1 MKIKK
6 RLLIAMIAV
15 SIFAVG
21 VNTALISMLTL
32 RYFGAYLQTNYEL
45 HQTLIMDYLSET
57 MADDTYSAQQM
68 ENELRTHLN
77 DPIVGIAVYDANGNL
92 IVSVQ
97 TDINAHMNAYRG
109 MNGMRGRM
117 AEESDV
123 FDVQNN
129 GVTVGSLTITR
140 YGTARTSLVA
150 WQFESALIRNSLL
163 SIGIVLGVTLI
174 FGALLSKNMSRD
186 LIRTAEFA
194 RTIDLGEEDKP
205 IKLSKAKEI
214 RIIQQSLLSL
224 RSRLK
229 IKQAARKTLADELIH
244 QSRTPLT
251 ILQSH
256 LEAMQD
262 GVVEMTPE
270 EIKIC
275 SEQIQTLTEIISD
288 IDGLIDDAR
297 QDVQKT
303 QAESFDLTKMIGQ
316 IAAGLQIQFDKKSIA
331 LQVQC
336 PQEKLMLS
344 TDRYLLSQALYNVL
358 TNACKYTQA
367 GGHVI
372 VSCVKSGASAILRI
386 EDDGAGVATDDI
398 PYLFE
403 AYRRGSSAAGEGE
416 GLGLYIAK
424 SNLQAIGGDILF
436 EPNQPKGS
444 IFVIH
449 IPFV

>member
-6 RLLIAMIAV
+6 RLLIAMIVV

-45 HQTLIMDYLSET
+45 HQTLIVDYLSET
-57 MADDTYSAQQM
+57 MTGGYSTQQM

-77 DPIVGIAVYDANGNL
+77 DPIIGIAVYDTSGNL
-92 IVSVQ
+92 IASVQ
-97 TDINAHMNAYRG
+97 TDMNEHMNAYRG
-109 MNGMRGRM
+109 MNGMRRRM
-117 AEESDV
+117 SEETDV
-123 FDVQNN
+123 FEVQSN
-129 GVTVGSLTITR
+129 GITVGSLIITR
-140 YGTARTSLVA
+140 YGTARNSLVA
-150 WQFESALIRNSLL
+150 WQFESALIRNGLI
-163 SIGIVLGVTLI
+163 SIGIVLGVTLV
-174 FGALLSKNMSRD
+174 FGALLSRNMSRD

-194 RTIDLGEEDKP
+194 RTIDLGQEDIP
-205 IKLSKAKEI
+205 FKLSKAKEI
-214 RIIQQSLLSL
+214 RVIQQSLLSL

-229 IKQAARKTLADELIH
+229 IKQAARKALADELIH

-262 GVVEMTPE
+262 GVIEMTSE

-275 SEQIQTLTEIISD
+275 NEQIHTLTEIISD
-288 IDGLIDDAR
+288 IDGLIGHVR

-303 QAESFDLTKMIGQ
+303 QAETFDFTKMIRQ

-331 LQVQC
+331 LQTQC
-336 PQEKLMLS
+336 TQEKLMLS

-367 GGHVI
+367 GGHVTL
-372 VSCVKSGASAILRI
+372 SCVKSGASAIVRI
-386 EDDGAGVATDDI
+386 EDDGAGVAPDDI
-398 PYLFE
+398 SHLFE
-403 AYRRGSSAAGEGE
+403 AYRRGSSSAGKGE

-424 SNLQAIGGDILF
+424 SNLQAIGGDIFF